1 MVSRI
6 RKFIRALT
14 SREAHEK
21 VVETEVKVGQQG
33 TLLALINKFPRG
45 LINGELAD
53 RSGLGREQVFRRM
66 PELEQQGYVERRYTE
81 EGKIVNR
88 RYKGYNQ
95 QVWFPKEKKNG

>member
-14 SREAHEK
+14 SREA
-21 VVETEVKVGQQG
+21 
-33 TLLALINKFPRG
+33 
-45 LINGELAD
+45 
-53 RSGLGREQVFRRM
+53 
-66 PELEQQGYVERRYTE
+66 QQGYVERRYTE